1 MTYNSSSAQLSPAF
15 ELATLGVVDKEAVA
29 SDNIDSEKQGKTTQN
44 ETSIISQFA
53 NEDEAL
59 AYLADVLVEAYLVQ
73 RRK

>member
-1 MTYNSSSAQLSPAF
+1 MTYNSSSTQFSPAF
-15 ELATLGVVDKEAVA
+15 ELATLGVVDKETVA
-29 SDNIDSEKQGKTTQN
+29 SDNIALETQGETTQD

-59 AYLADVLVEAYLVQ
+59 AYLADVLVEAYLAQ